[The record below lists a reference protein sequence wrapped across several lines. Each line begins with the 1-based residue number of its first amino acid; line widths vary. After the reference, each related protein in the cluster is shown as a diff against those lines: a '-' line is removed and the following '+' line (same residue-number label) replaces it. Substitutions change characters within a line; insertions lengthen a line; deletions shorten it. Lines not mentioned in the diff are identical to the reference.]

1 MFPIIVC
8 RYKKYEDYH
17 TSCVSQWSALRSRWY
32 TLASGHKARLL
43 ALVKAEVPDPNK
55 LLQAITKM
63 EGAEE
68 LVVEEL
74 AQVKAKFV
82 ELVEGAQSEME
93 AMANSERAS
102 YDDLMVVMRKYEDY
116 PEQDIAAAREHLQRR
131 VDEKGDAIE
140 ERMKQLAASADIVEV
155 RAAIKEFAESSDRFA
170 IRVAELRRAASALV
184 AEISAVMKEAR
195 RAVHP
200 QEIAA
205 VLERAEAFEEV
216 VVERRALLT
225 RQRELTQAATKELQA
240 LTATNDFAVVQKGV
254 MKYVDWIDFDEGT
267 RRAYGQVHEHW
278 EKLLDGV
285 RAKLRELCS
294 EDDPR
299 AITATLKEMEGFNWK
314 GYEAREGGESVSEI
328 IDAARPSPFLY

>member
-93 AMANSERAS
+93 AMANSEHAS

-116 PEQDIAAAREHLQRR
+116 PHAVDSRTRIAACLSFVSGLRGRFVCFVPASPH
-131 VDEKGDAIE
+131 VFHHH
-140 ERMKQLAASADIVEV
+140 RM
-155 RAAIKEFAESSDRFA
+155 
-170 IRVAELRRAASALV
+170 VA
-184 AEISAVMKEAR
+184 
-195 RAVHP
+195 
-200 QEIAA
+200 
-205 VLERAEAFEEV
+205 
-216 VVERRALLT
+216 
-225 RQRELTQAATKELQA
+225 
-240 LTATNDFAVVQKGV
+240 
-254 MKYVDWIDFDEGT
+254 GT
-267 RRAYGQVHEHW
+267 RTIRSRTSPRCAST
-278 EKLLDGV
+278 
-285 RAKLRELCS
+285 CS
-294 EDDPR
+294 GAWTR
-299 AITATLKEMEGFNWK
+299 KATRSRS
-314 GYEAREGGESVSEI
+314 A
-328 IDAARPSPFLY
+328 